1 MSQLPGFP
9 RCSLALKFSGRRNG
23 WFQLPP
29 CWVLCTSTASIRPI
43 HLLTRAGMQPCDTP
57 NSPETQGKSR
67 LIMVDH
73 HQSHRDGLCIS
84 HHFSIASLEPL
95 SFLHAFGTAFLAS
108 FTDASIES
116 TWDIAPNQRLSKLG
130 VRKSTRKIRTNSC
143 TGIYL

>member
-1 MSQLPGFP
+1 MFTCLETLRQAQWMVSI
-9 RCSLALKFSGRRNG
+9 
-23 WFQLPP
+23 
-29 CWVLCTSTASIRPI
+29 TSMLGPVYRIIPI

-84 HHFSIASLEPL
+84 QSASLEPL

-130 VRKSTRKIRTNSC
+130 VRKSTRRSEQTHVQGFIFKNIQRF
-143 TGIYL
+143 